1 VEKPLSIR
9 TQDVTLSERHEA
21 LIRRR
26 AAELEKFY
34 PRLVGCSVAVEGPGD
49 AKKGGRGFRVA
60 LDLRVPG
67 ADPLIVNRTRRERL
81 DRAIGDAFD
90 VATRRLDEFGRVQR
104 GETRSSRPS
113 RRV

>member
-1 VEKPLSIR
+1 MEKPLSIR
-9 TQDVTLSERHEA
+9 TQDVTLSERQEA

-26 AAELEKFY
+26 AADLEKFY
-34 PRLVGCSVAVEGPGD
+34 PRLVGCSVAVEGPG
-49 AKKGGRGFRVA
+49 AHKKGSAGYRVA

-90 VATRRLDEFGRVQR
+90 VASRRLDEFGRVQR
-104 GETRSSRPS
+104 GETKAPRASGSA
-113 RRV
+113 